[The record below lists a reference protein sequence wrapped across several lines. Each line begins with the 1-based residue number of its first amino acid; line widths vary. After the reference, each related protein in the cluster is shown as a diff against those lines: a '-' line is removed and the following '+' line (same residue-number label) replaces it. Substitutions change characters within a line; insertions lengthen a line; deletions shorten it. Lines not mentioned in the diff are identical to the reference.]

1 MAGTREALLK
11 AGASLFAAKGLDG
24 PSLDAI
30 CERAGYT
37 RGAFYV
43 HFKDRDDFLVA
54 VMEREGAPL
63 LDAVF
68 GAPGAEP
75 VSLGTVME
83 RFVGAVASGAYP
95 LTRRGGPKPH
105 QLLDA
110 CMRSKRLRARYLGLL
125 AETTSRLAASVAR
138 GQAEGEL
145 RGDVDPQALASTLL
159 AAVIGAHTMLELGAP
174 VDLPGAAGALL
185 GMLGP
190 VAARTSHT

>member
-1 MAGTREALLK
+1 MAETREALLR

-30 CERAGYT
+30 CEKAGYT

-63 LDAVF
+63 LDAVL
-68 GAPGAEP
+68 GAPGGEP
-75 VSLGTVME
+75 VGLGEVVG

-110 CMRSKRLRARYLGLL
+110 CMRSRKLRARYLGLL
-125 AETTSRLAASVAR
+125 AETTGRLAEAVAR
-138 GQAEGEL
+138 AQAAGEV
-145 RGDVDPQALASTLL
+145 RGDVDPRALASTLL

-185 GMLGP
+185 GMLAP
-190 VAARTSHT
+190 VAARSSHT